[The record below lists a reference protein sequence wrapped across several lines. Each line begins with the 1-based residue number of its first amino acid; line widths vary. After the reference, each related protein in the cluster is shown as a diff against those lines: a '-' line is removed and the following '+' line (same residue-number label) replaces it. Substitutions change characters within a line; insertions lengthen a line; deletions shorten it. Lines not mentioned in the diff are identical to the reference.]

1 MIAENVKRIA
11 RAQGKTL
18 EDLAAALNVTRQ
30 QIHRYITGNVT
41 LQNLQR
47 IAAALNTS
55 PAALLAET
63 EPAPAAG
70 PASLADT
77 TDRPSQDPGAP
88 ALVCP
93 VCGSRF
99 ELCRQAPGIQED
111 AQPRQKKHAGPRKA
125 GQDTDGKLFD

>member
-1 MIAENVKRIA
+1 MIAENVKKIA
-11 RAQGKTL
+11 RTQGKTL

-70 PASLADT
+70 PASLTDTT
-77 TDRPSQDPGAP
+77 TDRPNQDPGAP
-88 ALVCP
+88 AFICP

-99 ELCRQAPGIQED
+99 ELCRQAPQPQED
-111 AQPRQKKHAGPRKA
+111 SQPRQKKHAGPRKA
-125 GQDTDGKLFD
+125 GQDEGILF